1 MRWSEEQPGGSGR
14 RRQGHSHLNG
24 AEAVDHRQHR
34 TAVRHAALPLLP
46 TVHRLLQT
54 SRTSF
59 SHAKTRGNNTTTC
72 VYALVGMQQRP
83 YAPLARS
90 ILLTFPGFLSCHLHS
105 VSTPQPTV
113 KQHTHSATA
122 TGEHQWSTHET
133 VKADTQNTMQAYVM
147 WFWRLLALHNT
158 AVQMGQGARLS
169 PGFVALPAFTAA
181 LAPTST
187 CTRMAK
193 DVVMNKTMG

>member
-1 MRWSEEQPGGSGR
+1 MDGGASCGAASPPECPSPAPNKQDQLFACQNRWQQYYNVCLCLGR
-14 RRQGHSHLNG
+14 
-24 AEAVDHRQHR
+24 
-34 TAVRHAALPLLP
+34 
-46 TVHRLLQT
+46 
-54 SRTSF
+54 
-59 SHAKTRGNNTTTC
+59 
-72 VYALVGMQQRP
+72 MQQRP

-113 KQHTHSATA
+113 QQHTHPATA